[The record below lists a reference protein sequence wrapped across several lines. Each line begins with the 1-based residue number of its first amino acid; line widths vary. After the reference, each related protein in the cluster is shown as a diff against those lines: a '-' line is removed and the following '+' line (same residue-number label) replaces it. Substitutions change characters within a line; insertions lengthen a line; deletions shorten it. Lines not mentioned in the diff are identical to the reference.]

1 LIDVFKDLGIDI
13 ATINKEPSYKWI
25 NITGSV
31 KSGKTEFCVNL
42 SKELRTVYFDFE
54 KGSKAYVG
62 SFIDVDNLPDLRSK
76 MVRVLENIEAIN
88 PDVIV
93 LDPIDK
99 LANMIS
105 KWYCQD
111 KGIEDLSEMPYGSGW
126 SGTRD
131 ILFNF
136 INTCFKI
143 APLLITV
150 THLKLASS
158 DVTTKN
164 VTYLDMDLP
173 GKTKRMVHDTADA
186 HCIFKP
192 EKDDDGKHYL
202 GVSFDASS
210 TSSFGFGGS
219 RVKDFYNIKT
229 ADDLMKQVLKKF
241 DVAK

>member
-1 LIDVFKDLGIDI
+1 MKDILKGLDL
-13 ATINKEPSYKWI
+13 ATINKVPTYKWI

-42 SKELRTVYFDFE
+42 AQDLRTIYFDFE
-54 KGSKAYVG
+54 KGTKTYVG
-62 SFIDVDNLPDLRSK
+62 SFIDVNNLPDLRTK
-76 MVRVLENIEAIN
+76 MNKIVKNIETIK

-99 LANMIS
+99 LSDMIT

-111 KGIEDLSEMPYGSGW
+111 KGIAELSEMPYGSGW
-126 SGTRD
+126 SDTRD

-136 INTCFKI
+136 ITQCFKI
-143 APLLITV
+143 APLLITI

-158 DVTTKN
+158 EVTTN
-164 VTYLDMDLP
+164 NITYLDMDLS

-192 EKDDDGKHYL
+192 EKNEAGEYVL

-210 TSSFGFGGS
+210 TSTFAFGGS
-219 RVKDFYNIKT
+219 RVKEFYNIKS
-229 ADDLMKQVLKKF
+229 VEGLKKEILNKF
-241 DVAK
+241 Q